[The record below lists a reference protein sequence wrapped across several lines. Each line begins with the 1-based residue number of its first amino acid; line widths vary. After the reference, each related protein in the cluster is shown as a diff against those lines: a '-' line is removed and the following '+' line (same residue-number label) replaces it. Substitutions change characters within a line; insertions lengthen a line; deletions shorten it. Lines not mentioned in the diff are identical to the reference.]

1 MSTSEV
7 RRPSVLSW
15 RFIAILVIIAAV
27 CAVSAQVCAIYTP
40 SWANYS
46 QAVAISLPTVIM
58 FLALIIGNLV
68 PGKFTSKHI
77 ALISATASMAIFH
90 FYLSSCLVIF
100 DNFVA
105 TRTGPSPYS
114 EMLDWNWGPELPY
127 IQQMVSGG
135 ASVPWSV
142 WMPTIAWWMLYSF
155 LWFLFNI
162 S

>member
-7 RRPSVLSW
+7 RRPSILSL
-15 RFIAILVIIAAV
+15 RFIVALVIIAAV
-27 CAVSAQVCAIYTP
+27 CAVSAQIFAMYTP
-40 SWANYS
+40 SWANWS
-46 QAVAISLPTVIM
+46 TAVAGNLPTIVM
-58 FLALIIGNLV
+58 FLALLIGNLI

-77 ALISATASMAIFH
+77 ALISAVASIAVYHWYMN
-90 FYLSSCLVIF
+90 SCIVIF

-105 TRTGPSPYS
+105 ARTGPSPYS

-142 WMPTIAWWMLYSF
+142 WMPTIAWWMLY
-155 LWFLFNI
+155 
-162 S
+162 